1 MAALPEV
8 LTAGS
13 MQLRCW
19 SPSFA
24 EAMLIAI
31 EESYPELKQWMPWAQ
46 EMPTVDGLRGV
57 LRQGEL
63 DFHAGKGWEY
73 TIFGADSDDVMGAAG
88 LHRTD
93 EPGRFEIGYWVRSN
107 QTRRG
112 IATLAAQTLVSTAS
126 TYLGRVGQIAIR
138 MDQANLASAAI
149 PRKLGF
155 ALDGQ
160 EDREVAAAGHTGRGY
175 VWILDL

>member
-19 SPSFA
+19 SPSLA

-93 EPGRFEIGYWVRSN
+93 EPAGLRSATGCVRI
-107 QTRRG
+107 RP
-112 IATLAAQTLVSTAS
+112 AEVSPHWPLKPLSVPHQPTW
-126 TYLGRVGQIAIR
+126 
-138 MDQANLASAAI
+138 
-149 PRKLGF
+149 
-155 ALDGQ
+155 
-160 EDREVAAAGHTGRGY
+160 AG
-175 VWILDL
+175 